1 MRRILILPTALVL
14 SALALTG
21 CAASSNESASD
32 SGGIS
37 APEVEYQASEGGDA
51 AVSDMVEVDRQVIVT
66 GWMTVTVEDPL
77 KAASEAIRIAE
88 SVGGRVDS
96 RDEYAPR
103 DGDRGSATLTLRL
116 PAEGLTAVLDDIKA
130 LGKVQEVSL
139 SSSDVTM
146 ATQDLDARISALTAA
161 IDRLEAL
168 LATATDTDD
177 LIALET
183 AITDRQTQLES
194 LQAER
199 RYYADQV
206 SLSTVTVNL
215 VSEADAPVDKP
226 VTFWDGLVAG
236 WNAFIAFFSGLVVVV
251 GVLLPWLVFAA
262 IITAVILLIVRA
274 NRKRRAA
281 VAASLP
287 APVVAPAFVP
297 QGAPVPPASPAAP
310 ASAAPAAPAP
320 AEAAAPSQAPAP
332 ATKPAPKPRT
342 RTTKPKE

>member
-21 CAASSNESASD
+21 CAAGSNESASD

-37 APEVEYQASEGGDA
+37 APEAEYLQSEGGDA
-51 AVSDMVEVDRQVIVT
+51 AVNDMVEVDRQVIVT

-77 KAASEAIRIAE
+77 DAASEVIRIAE
-88 SVGGRVDS
+88 GVGGRVDS

-103 DGDRGSATLTLRL
+103 EGDKGSATLTLRL
-116 PAEGLTAVLDDIKA
+116 PAEGLTATLDKIKA
-130 LGKVQEVSL
+130 LGDVQEVSL

-168 LATATDTDD
+168 LATASDTDD

-215 VSEADAPVDKP
+215 VSVADAPVERP
-226 VTFWDGLVAG
+226 ITFWDGLIAG
-236 WNAFIAFFSGLVVVV
+236 WNAFTAFFAGLVVVF

-262 IITAVILLIVRA
+262 IVTAVILLIVRA
-274 NRKRRAA
+274 SRKRRAA
-281 VAASLP
+281 AAASAP
-287 APVVAPAFVP
+287 APVVAETV
-297 QGAPVPPASPAAP
+297 VPPTAP
-310 ASAAPAAPAP
+310 APAAPVAP
-320 AEAAAPSQAPAP
+320 AA
-332 ATKPAPKPRT
+332 KPAPKPRT
-342 RTTKPKE
+342 RTSKPKE